1 MPPAR
6 ANVRTDETENRL
18 PVLLPL
24 RLSHPYD
31 YAASP
36 DSDIRPG
43 DYVRVPLGSRE
54 AIGVVWD
61 KGPNIGKATSK
72 TGRVI
77 RLKAI
82 REILPTPPMPA
93 ALRRFVEWVAAYTMT
108 PPGLVLRMTM
118 PLPEA
123 LHPTPVAMGLHLCPN
138 RADPSQ
144 AEPPARMTAK
154 RQKVID
160 FLTCSGNVPLA
171 KAALAQQAGV
181 GVGVVQGL
189 LEAGLLEKTPLPA
202 ARIAQPDGDR
212 QGPKLS
218 KPQDLAAEELTRA
231 VADGGFQPF
240 LLDGVTGSGK
250 TEVYFEAI
258 AKALD
263 AGRQAL
269 VLLPEISLSAQWL
282 ARFEARFHARPAVWH
297 SGLGQAAR
305 RQNFRAIACG
315 DARVVVGARS
325 ALFLPFPELGL
336 LVVDEEHDAS
346 YKQEDGVIYQ
356 ARDMAIVRAKLEK
369 CPIVLASATP
379 SLETM
384 RNAETGRY
392 VRVHLP
398 VRHGGADLPGVQL
411 IDLRKAPPP
420 RGKWLSPILR
430 DAIVETLARG
440 EQAMLFLNRRGYA
453 PLTLCRKCGHR
464 FQCPACTAWLVA
476 HRQSARLICHHCGYC
491 EPTPAACPACGGEAT
506 LVPCGPGVERLAEE
520 ATELFPDAHIA
531 IMTSDTAA
539 TAAAAASLVQ
549 RMQRGEID
557 LLIGTQIMAKGHH
570 FANLTLVG
578 AVDADL
584 GLAGGDLRA
593 TERCYQMLHQVSGRA
608 GREARA
614 GTAYLQTHQPET
626 PVMQALAAGARD
638 PFLTIEAQAREAAA
652 LPPFGK
658 LAALILSGTDAG
670 RVERYA
676 RQLRTSAPQD
686 SSLHVFGPAPAP
698 LATLR
703 GKHRFRLLVK
713 AETQAPL
720 QKMLHG
726 WLDPLTPPAGVKL
739 QIDIDPY
746 SFL

>member
-6 ANVRTDETENRL
+6 ANVRTDETEMRL

-43 DYVRVPLGSRE
+43 DYVRVPLGGRE

-61 KGPNIGKATSK
+61 KGSNMGNAAPK

-82 REILPTPPMPA
+82 REILPGPPMPA
-93 ALRRFVEWVAAYTMT
+93 NLRRFVEWVAAYTMT

-118 PLPEA
+118 PIPEA
-123 LHPTPVAMGLHLCPN
+123 LRPAPATMGLHLCPGMTTAGK
-138 RADPSQ
+138 RL
-144 AEPPARMTAK
+144 TAK
-154 RQKVID
+154 RLQVIG
-160 FLTCSGNVPLA
+160 FLRCSWNNPLT
-171 KAALAQQAGV
+171 KAALAKQAGV
-181 GVGVVQGL
+181 GAGVVQGL
-189 LEAGLLEKTPLPA
+189 LEAGLLEKTPMAA
-202 ARIAQPDGDR
+202 ARVAQPDGDKP
-212 QGPKLS
+212 GPKLS
-218 KPQDLAAEELTRA
+218 KSQETAAKKLTQA
-231 VADGGFQPF
+231 VADGTFQPF

-258 AKALD
+258 AKALH
-263 AGRQAL
+263 AGKQAL

-282 ARFEARFHARPAVWH
+282 ARFDARFHARPVVWH
-297 SGLGQAAR
+297 SGLGGAKR
-305 RQNFRAIACG
+305 RRNFRAIACG
-315 DARVVVGARS
+315 EARVVVGARS

-336 LVVDEEHDAS
+336 LIVDEEHDAS

-392 VRVHLP
+392 ARVHLP
-398 VRHGGADLPGVQL
+398 VRHGGADLPKVRL
-411 IDLRKAPPP
+411 IDLRKDPPP

-430 DAIVETLARG
+430 DAVADTLARG

-476 HRQSARLICHHCGYC
+476 HRQASRLICHHCGYC
-491 EPTPAACPACGGEAT
+491 EPMPAACPACGGEAT

-520 ATELFPDAHIA
+520 ATELFPDARIA
-531 IMTSDTAA
+531 IMTSDTAS

-549 RMQRGEID
+549 RMQTGEID

-578 AVDADL
+578 AIDADL

-608 GREARA
+608 GREARP

-626 PVMQALAAGARD
+626 PVMVALAAGARD
-638 PFLTIEAQAREAAA
+638 RFLAIEAQAREEGA

-676 RQLRTSAPQD
+676 RHLRRAAPQD
-686 SSLHVFGPAPAP
+686 STIHVFGPAPAP

-703 GKHRFRLLVK
+703 GKYRFRLLVK
-713 AETQAPL
+713 AHAQAPL

-726 WLDPLTPPAGVKL
+726 WLAPLGPPAGVKL